1 MPDPG
6 VAPKFEAG
14 IAGAALCLGLGS
26 AGLVSFN
33 LGYVELYQ
41 AFLPLLCIGV
51 LLRVEVGQDWFLSLL
66 LFAVTTALVY
76 TVGLFALPLLL
87 VGILISVPFAYLV
100 RRWGLDVVPAT
111 VGDDVRPV
119 RRVLELVA
127 LLQAALFAR
136 YLVYRSSG
144 GQIPI
149 SLGEFE
155 TLARF
160 VMSEASGWTVFA
172 LGYAAQHRV
181 RYGTLYTAGLDFAG
195 SFPTLLATGLLLITP
210 SVAIMTLGI
219 NTFGIPG
226 LYLSALPVGAA
237 HVLMRTLTRRR
248 EEIERQNIRLQRL
261 NVDMARSERM
271 AAIGRMSSTISHQ
284 ILQKIGLLGL
294 QCDLLRDSL
303 DETDHPASDTPAEE
317 NGAAARGDEWR
328 DDARRHVEQ
337 LDASITDL
345 NATLSDLL
353 VFSREFAV
361 HRESGSLTGLL
372 REAGNEVGDA
382 AHARGV
388 SLRYEFDGQGG
399 TSFPFDHIKLK
410 QAVLNVLTNALDA
423 SPRGGTVTVS
433 AHEADGRVRITVRDT
448 GHGIPDEMREQIFSP
463 FVSTKKT
470 GSGLGLAFTQKIVE
484 LHGGTVSVHN
494 NAGGGA
500 SFVLDLPLAEQS
512 A

>member
-100 RRWGLDVVPAT
+100 RRWGMDVIPAT

-144 GQIPI
+144 GHIPI

-248 EEIERQNIRLQRL
+248 EEIERQNVRLQRL

-303 DETDHPASDTPAEE
+303 DETDCPASDTPAEE

-328 DDARRHVEQ
+328 DDARRRVEQ

-361 HRESGSLTGLL
+361 HREPGSLTGLL
-372 REAGNEVGDA
+372 HEAGNEVGDA

-388 SLRYEFDGQGG
+388 SLRYDLDGQGG

-433 AHEADGRVRITVRDT
+433 SHEADGRVRITVRDT

-484 LHGGTVSVHN
+484 LHGGTVAVHN

-500 SFVLDLPLAEQS
+500 SFVLDLPLAERS

>member
-6 VAPKFEAG
+6 AAPKFEAG
-14 IAGAALCLGLGS
+14 IAGVALCLGLGG

-100 RRWGLDVVPAT
+100 RRWGMDVVPAT

-119 RRVLELVA
+119 RRVLELIA

-210 SVAIMTLGI
+210 SVAIMTLGV
-219 NTFGIPG
+219 NAFGIPG

-248 EEIERQNIRLQRL
+248 EEIERQNVRLQRL
-261 NVDMARSERM
+261 NVNMARSERM
-271 AAIGRMSSTISHQ
+271 AAIGQMSSTISHQ

-303 DETDHPASDTPAEE
+303 NETDRPASDTTAEE
-317 NGAAARGDEWR
+317 NGADVRGDEWR
-328 DDARRHVEQ
+328 DDSRRRVEQ

-399 TSFPFDHIKLK
+399 TSFTFDHIKLK
-410 QAVLNVLTNALDA
+410 QAVLNLLTNALDA

-484 LHGGTVSVHN
+484 LHGGTVSVRN

-500 SFVLDLPLAEQS
+500 SFVLDLPLAERS

>member
-14 IAGAALCLGLGS
+14 IAGVALCLGLGG

-100 RRWGLDVVPAT
+100 RRWGMDVVPAT
-111 VGDDVRPV
+111 VGADVRPV
-119 RRVLELVA
+119 RRVLELIA

-210 SVAIMTLGI
+210 SVAIMTLGV
-219 NTFGIPG
+219 NAFGIPG

-248 EEIERQNIRLQRL
+248 EEIERQNVRLQRL

-271 AAIGRMSSTISHQ
+271 AAIGQMSSTISHQ

-303 DETDHPASDTPAEE
+303 NETDRPASDTPAEE
-317 NGAAARGDEWR
+317 NGAAVRGDEWR
-328 DDARRHVEQ
+328 DDARRRVEQ

-388 SLRYEFDGQGG
+388 SLRYEFDGRGE
-399 TSFPFDHIKLK
+399 TSFTFDHIKLK
-410 QAVLNVLTNALDA
+410 QAVLNLLTNALDA

-448 GHGIPDEMREQIFSP
+448 GHGIRDEMREQIFSP

-484 LHGGTVSVHN
+484 LHGGTVSVRN

-500 SFVLDLPLAEQS
+500 SFVLDLPLAERS

>member
-1 MPDPG
+1 M
-6 VAPKFEAG
+6 
-14 IAGAALCLGLGS
+14 
-26 AGLVSFN
+26 
-33 LGYVELYQ
+33 
-41 AFLPLLCIGV
+41 
-51 LLRVEVGQDWFLSLL
+51 
-66 LFAVTTALVY
+66 Y

-100 RRWGLDVVPAT
+100 RRWGMDVVPAT

-119 RRVLELVA
+119 RRVLELIA

-210 SVAIMTLGI
+210 SVAIMTLGV
-219 NTFGIPG
+219 NAFGIPG

-248 EEIERQNIRLQRL
+248 EEIERQNVRLQRL

-271 AAIGRMSSTISHQ
+271 AAIGQMSSTISHQ

-303 DETDHPASDTPAEE
+303 NETDRPASDTPAEE
-317 NGAAARGDEWR
+317 NGADVRGDEWR
-328 DDARRHVEQ
+328 DDSRRRVEQ

-388 SLRYEFDGQGG
+388 SLRYEFDGRGE
-399 TSFPFDHIKLK
+399 TSFTFDHIKLK
-410 QAVLNVLTNALDA
+410 QAILNLLTNALDA
-423 SPRGGTVTVS
+423 STRGGTVTVS

-484 LHGGTVSVHN
+484 LHGGTVSVRN

>member
-14 IAGAALCLGLGS
+14 IAGAVLCLGLGG

-100 RRWGLDVVPAT
+100 RRWGMDVVPAT

-119 RRVLELVA
+119 RRVLELIA

-144 GQIPI
+144 GHIPI

-210 SVAIMTLGI
+210 SVAIMTLGV
-219 NTFGIPG
+219 NAFGIPG

-248 EEIERQNIRLQRL
+248 EEIERQNVRLQRL

-271 AAIGRMSSTISHQ
+271 AAIGQMSSTISHQ

-303 DETDHPASDTPAEE
+303 DETDRPASDTPAEE
-317 NGAAARGDEWR
+317 NGADVRGDEWR
-328 DDARRHVEQ
+328 DDARRRVEQ

-388 SLRYEFDGQGG
+388 SLRYEFDGRGE
-399 TSFPFDHIKLK
+399 TSFTFDHIKLK
-410 QAVLNVLTNALDA
+410 QAVLNLLTNALDA

-484 LHGGTVSVHN
+484 LHGGTVSVRN

-500 SFVLDLPLAEQS
+500 SFVLDLPLAERS

>member
-14 IAGAALCLGLGS
+14 IAGAALCLGLGG

-100 RRWGLDVVPAT
+100 RRWGMDVVPAT

-119 RRVLELVA
+119 RRVLELIA

-210 SVAIMTLGI
+210 SVAIMTLGV
-219 NTFGIPG
+219 NAFGIPG

-237 HVLMRTLTRRR
+237 HVLMRALTRRR
-248 EEIERQNIRLQRL
+248 EEIERQNVRLQRL

-271 AAIGRMSSTISHQ
+271 AAIGQMSSTISHQ

-303 DETDHPASDTPAEE
+303 NETDRSASDTPAEE

-328 DDARRHVEQ
+328 DDARRRVEQ

-388 SLRYEFDGQGG
+388 SLRYEFDGRGE
-399 TSFPFDHIKLK
+399 TSFTFDHIKLK
-410 QAVLNVLTNALDA
+410 QAVLNLLTNALDA

-484 LHGGTVSVHN
+484 LHGGTVSVRN

-500 SFVLDLPLAEQS
+500 SFVLDLPLAERS

>member
-1 MPDPG
+1 MRGAP
-6 VAPKFEAG
+6 PKFEAG
-14 IAGAALCLGLGS
+14 TAGAPLCLGLG
-26 AGLVSFN
+26 GLGFVSFN
-33 LGYVELYQ
+33 LGYLDLYQ

-87 VGILISVPFAYLV
+87 VGILVSLPIAYAV
-100 RRWGLDVVPAT
+100 RRWGVDVIPAT

-119 RRVLELVA
+119 RRVLELSA

-136 YLVYRSSG
+136 YVVYRSSG

-160 VMSEASGWTVFA
+160 VISEASGWTVFA
-172 LGYAAQHRV
+172 LGYAVQHRA

-210 SVAIMTLGI
+210 SVAIMTLGV
-219 NTFGIPG
+219 NAFGIPG

-237 HVLMRTLTRRR
+237 HVLLRTLTRRR
-248 EEIERQNIRLQRL
+248 EEIERQNVRLQRL

-271 AAIGRMSSTISHQ
+271 AAIGQMSSTISHQ

-303 DETDHPASDTPAEE
+303 DGADRGDPGTPAEE
-317 NGAAARGDEWR
+317 NAAAVRGEE
-328 DDARRHVEQ
+328 RRQETRQRVEH
-337 LDASITDL
+337 LDVAITDL
-345 NATLSDLL
+345 NTTLSDLL

-361 HRESGSLTGLL
+361 HREPGSLTGLL

-382 AHARGV
+382 AQARGV
-388 SLRYEFDGQGG
+388 TLRYELDGQGG
-399 TSFPFDHIKLK
+399 TSFAFDHIKLK
-410 QAVLNVLTNALDA
+410 QAVLNLLTNALDA
-423 SPRGGTVTVS
+423 SSRGGTVTVS
-433 AHEADGRVRITVRDT
+433 AHEADGQVCITVRDT
-448 GHGIPDEMREQIFSP
+448 GSGIPDEVREQMFAP

-470 GSGLGLAFTQKIVE
+470 GSGLGLAYTQKIVE
-484 LHGGTVSVHN
+484 LHGGTVSAHD
-494 NAGGGA
+494 NADGGA
-500 SFVLDLPLAEQS
+500 SFVLDLPLAEPTG
-512 A
+512 

>member
-6 VAPKFEAG
+6 AAPKFEAG
-14 IAGAALCLGLGS
+14 IAGVALCLGLGG

-100 RRWGLDVVPAT
+100 RRWGMDVVPAT

-119 RRVLELVA
+119 RRVLELIA

-210 SVAIMTLGI
+210 SVAIMTLGV
-219 NTFGIPG
+219 NAFGIPG

-248 EEIERQNIRLQRL
+248 EEIERQNVRLQRL

-271 AAIGRMSSTISHQ
+271 AAIGQMSSTISHQ

-303 DETDHPASDTPAEE
+303 NETDRPASDTPAEE
-317 NGAAARGDEWR
+317 NGADVRGDEWR
-328 DDARRHVEQ
+328 DDSRRRVEQ

-388 SLRYEFDGQGG
+388 SLRYEFDGRGE
-399 TSFPFDHIKLK
+399 TSFTFDHIKLK
-410 QAVLNVLTNALDA
+410 QAILNLLTNALDA
-423 SPRGGTVTVS
+423 STRGGTVTVS

-484 LHGGTVSVHN
+484 LHGGTVSVRN

>member
-14 IAGAALCLGLGS
+14 IAGAALCLGLGG

-100 RRWGLDVVPAT
+100 RRWGMDVVPAT

-119 RRVLELVA
+119 RRVLELIA

-149 SLGEFE
+149 SLGQFE

-210 SVAIMTLGI
+210 SVAIMTLGV
-219 NTFGIPG
+219 NAFGIPG

-248 EEIERQNIRLQRL
+248 EEIERQNVRLQRL

-271 AAIGRMSSTISHQ
+271 AALGQMSSTISHQ

-303 DETDHPASDTPAEE
+303 DETDHLASDTPAEE

-328 DDARRHVEQ
+328 DDARRRVEQ

-388 SLRYEFDGQGG
+388 SLRYEFDGRGE
-399 TSFPFDHIKLK
+399 TSFTFDHIKLK
-410 QAVLNVLTNALDA
+410 QAVLNLLTNALDA

-484 LHGGTVSVHN
+484 LHGGTVSVRN

-500 SFVLDLPLAEQS
+500 SFVLDLPLAERS

>member
-6 VAPKFEAG
+6 AAPKFEAG
-14 IAGAALCLGLGS
+14 IAGVALCLGLGG

-100 RRWGLDVVPAT
+100 RRWGMDVVPAT
-111 VGDDVRPV
+111 VGADVRPV
-119 RRVLELVA
+119 RRVLELIA

-210 SVAIMTLGI
+210 SVAIMTLGV
-219 NTFGIPG
+219 NAFGIPG

-248 EEIERQNIRLQRL
+248 EEIERQNVRLQRL
-261 NVDMARSERM
+261 NVDMARNERM
-271 AAIGRMSSTISHQ
+271 AAIGQMSSTISHQ

-303 DETDHPASDTPAEE
+303 NETDRPASDTPAEE
-317 NGAAARGDEWR
+317 NGAGVRGDEWR
-328 DDARRHVEQ
+328 DDARRRVEQ

-399 TSFPFDHIKLK
+399 TSFTFDHIKLK
-410 QAVLNVLTNALDA
+410 QAVLNLLTNALDA

-484 LHGGTVSVHN
+484 LHGGTVSVRN

>member
-14 IAGAALCLGLGS
+14 IAGAALCLVLGG

-100 RRWGLDVVPAT
+100 RRWGMDVVPAT

-119 RRVLELVA
+119 RRVLELIA

-210 SVAIMTLGI
+210 SVAIMTLGV
-219 NTFGIPG
+219 NAFGIPG

-237 HVLMRTLTRRR
+237 HVLMRALTRRR
-248 EEIERQNIRLQRL
+248 EEIERQNVRLQRL

-271 AAIGRMSSTISHQ
+271 AAIGQMSSTISHQ

-303 DETDHPASDTPAEE
+303 DETDRPASDTPAEE

-328 DDARRHVEQ
+328 DDARRRVEQ

-388 SLRYEFDGQGG
+388 SLRYEFDGRGE
-399 TSFPFDHIKLK
+399 TSFTFDHIKLK
-410 QAVLNVLTNALDA
+410 QAVLNLLTNALDA

-484 LHGGTVSVHN
+484 LHGGTVSVRN

-500 SFVLDLPLAEQS
+500 SFVLDLPLAERS

>member
-1 MPDPG
+1 MTDPG

-14 IAGAALCLGLGS
+14 IAGAALCLVLGG

-100 RRWGLDVVPAT
+100 RRWGMDVVPAT

-119 RRVLELVA
+119 RRVLELIA

-210 SVAIMTLGI
+210 SVAIMTLGV
-219 NTFGIPG
+219 NAFGIPG

-248 EEIERQNIRLQRL
+248 EEIERQNVRLQRL

-271 AAIGRMSSTISHQ
+271 AAIGQMSSTISHQ

-303 DETDHPASDTPAEE
+303 DETHRPTFDTPAEE
-317 NGAAARGDEWR
+317 NGADVRGDEWR
-328 DDARRHVEQ
+328 DDARRRVEQ

-388 SLRYEFDGQGG
+388 SLRYEFDGRGE
-399 TSFPFDHIKLK
+399 TSFTFDHIKLK
-410 QAVLNVLTNALDA
+410 QAVLNLLTNALDA

-484 LHGGTVSVHN
+484 LHGGTVSVRN

-500 SFVLDLPLAEQS
+500 SLVLDLPLAERS